1 MNAIILAAIDRGR
14 TILLTLVLILISG
27 SVAYVTIPKESDP
40 DVDIPILYVSMNH
53 EGISPEDGERLL
65 VRPMEKEL
73 RSIEGVKEMRS
84 TAAAGFASVLLE
96 FEAGFNA
103 DQAKIDVREAA
114 DIAKSELPSDTKDP
128 KVNEVNV
135 GLFPVLIVVLSGDV
149 PERALLRLAQNL
161 QDDLESL
168 PGVLEADIAGNREE
182 LLEIVVDPLRL
193 ESYRISH
200 TELVQAV
207 TMNNRLV
214 AAGALDTGKGRF
226 AVKVP
231 GLFRTADDVFDL
243 PIKVRGDSV
252 VTLGDITSV
261 RRTFKDADTY
271 ARVDGR
277 PAVALE
283 IKKRLGENVIDT
295 IEKVRYI
302 VGLHKSEW
310 PAGVNVS
317 FIQDKSVNIRSMLTD
332 LQNNVIS
339 AIILVMVVVVGA
351 LGLRSGA
358 LVGIAIPSSF
368 LIGILVL
375 MVMGLTIN
383 MVVLFSLI
391 LAVGMLVDGAIVVTE
406 FADRKMAEG
415 IHKREAYALAAQ
427 RMAWPIIASTATTL
441 AVFMPLLFWPG
452 IVGEFMKFLPITLI
466 ATLSGSLLV
475 ALIFVPTLGAMIGKA
490 GNLNSEA
497 LTHLAAAETGD
508 IRSVPGITGG
518 YVRLVDFAVHHPL
531 KIALAAVVMLV
542 GVQTYYAKNGNGVE
556 FFPDVEPEKAV
567 AYIHARGNMS
577 IDEID
582 KLVKEVE
589 ERILPIE
596 GFAAVYARV
605 GRPSEGTSQADD
617 VVGTLQFEFKHWQAR
632 RPAKDI
638 LAEAREVTKDLAGIH
653 VEVSIPPTGPPTGK
667 PVQIHFRS
675 RFPEKI
681 EPVLVKVLEA
691 VRQVSGLIDI
701 EDSRPIPG
709 IEWQLDVDRAQAGRF
724 GADITTVGEM
734 VKLVTNGIKVGEYRP
749 DDSDEEID
757 IRVRY
762 PLDER
767 NIHQLDQIRVMTENG
782 LVPIGNFVT
791 RTAIPKTGTVKRT
804 DAMRTMNIKAEVV
817 DGVLV
822 DSKVEEIKAWL
833 ATQNFDPNV
842 EIKFKGEDEE
852 QKLAEAFLTKA
863 FMVALFVMAIILV
876 TQFNSFYHAFLI
888 LTAVIMST
896 AGVIIGLIVTGQP
909 FGIVMTG
916 VGVITLAGIV
926 VNNNIVLIDTYVRL
940 KKSGMDPI
948 EAIVRTGAQRFRPV
962 MLTAITTIFGLM
974 PMVLG
979 VNIDLITREMSSGAP
994 STQWWV
1000 QLSTAVVSGLT
1011 FATIL
1016 TLIVTPCLLAVGANT
1031 NAAIG
1036 RRRERRATRRAER
1049 AALKTGDEAPAE

>member
-1 MNAIILAAIDRGR
+1 
-14 TILLTLVLILISG
+14 
-27 SVAYVTIPKESDP
+27 
-40 DVDIPILYVSMNH
+40 
-53 EGISPEDGERLL
+53 
-65 VRPMEKEL
+65 
-73 RSIEGVKEMRS
+73 
-84 TAAAGFASVLLE
+84 
-96 FEAGFNA
+96 
-103 DQAKIDVREAA
+103 
-114 DIAKSELPSDTKDP
+114 
-128 KVNEVNV
+128 
-135 GLFPVLIVVLSGDV
+135 VLSGDV
-149 PERALLRLAQNL
+149 PERSLLRLAQKL

-168 PGVLEADIAGNREE
+168 PGVLEADIAGDRVE
-182 LLEIVVDPLRL
+182 LLEVVVDPLRL
-193 ESYRISH
+193 ESYRISNN
-200 TELVQAV
+200 ELVQAV
-207 TMNNRLV
+207 RMNNRLV

-231 GLFRTADDVFDL
+231 GLFRNAKDVFDL

-271 ARVDGR
+271 ARVGGR
-277 PAVALE
+277 PAIALE
-283 IKKRLGENVIDT
+283 IKKRLGENVIHT
-295 IEKVRYI
+295 IEQVRHI
-302 VGLHKSEW
+302 VGLHKEQW
-310 PAGVNVS
+310 PAGVKVA
-317 FIQDKSVNIRSMLTD
+317 FMQDKSVNIRSMLTD

-351 LGLRSGA
+351 LGLRSAA
-358 LVGIAIPSSF
+358 LVGLAIPSSF

-375 MVMGLTIN
+375 TVMGLTMN

-415 IHKREAYALAAQ
+415 SHRREAYALAAQ
-427 RMAWPIIASTATTL
+427 RMSWPIIASTATTL
-441 AVFMPLLFWPG
+441 AVFMPMLFWPG

-466 ATLSGSLLV
+466 ATLTGSLLV
-475 ALIFVPTLGAMIGKA
+475 ALIFVPTLGSMIGKPGS
-490 GNLNSEA
+490 GNAEVLA
-497 LTHLAAAETGD
+497 HLAAAETGD
-508 IRSVPGITGG
+508 IRDIPGLTGL
-518 YVRLVDFAVHHPL
+518 YVRTVDIAVRHPI
-531 KIALAAVVMLV
+531 KIVMLSVFILV
-542 GVQTYYAKNGNGVE
+542 GVQGYYAKNGNGVE
-556 FFPDVEPEKAV
+556 FFPSVEPDRAI
-567 AYIHARGNMS
+567 AWIHARGNMS

-582 KLVKEVE
+582 KLVREVE
-589 ERILPIE
+589 ERILPID
-596 GFAAVYARV
+596 GFAAVYSRI
-605 GRPSEGTSQADD
+605 GRPSEGANQADD
-617 VVGTLQFEFKHWQAR
+617 VVGTLQFEFRNWKTR
-632 RPAKDI
+632 RPATEI
-638 LAEAREVTKDLAGIH
+638 LAEARERTADLAGIN
-653 VEVSIPPTGPPTGK
+653 VEVRIPESGPPTGK

-675 RFPEKI
+675 RFPERI
-681 EPVLVKVLEA
+681 EPVLLQVLEG
-691 VRQVSGLIDI
+691 VRNISGLIDI

-767 NIHQLDQIRVMTENG
+767 NIHQLDQIRILTANG

-791 RTAIPKTGTVKRT
+791 RTPISKTGTVKRT
-804 DAMRTMNIKAEVV
+804 DAMRTMNIKTEVA
-817 DGVLV
+817 DGILV
-822 DSKVEEIKAWL
+822 DDKVKEIKAWL
-833 ATQNFDPNV
+833 ATQSFDPEV

-852 QKLAEAFLTKA
+852 QKMAQAFLMKA
-863 FMVALFVMAIILV
+863 FVVALFVMAIILV

-896 AGVIIGLIVTGQP
+896 VGVIIGLIVTGQP

-940 KKSGMDPI
+940 KKSGMPAL

-962 MLTAITTIFGLM
+962 MLTAVTTIFGLM

-979 VNIDLITREMSSGAP
+979 VNIDLITREVSTGAP

-1011 FATIL
+1011 FATVL
-1016 TLIVTPCLLAVGANT
+1016 TLVVTPCLLAVGANT
-1031 NAAIG
+1031 SAAWAH
-1036 RRRERRATRRAER
+1036 RSDHRAARRATR
-1049 AALKTGDEAPAE
+1049 AAARSASRRPAE

>member
-1 MNAIILAAIDRGR
+1 MNTIILAAIDRGR
-14 TILLTLVLILISG
+14 TVLLTLALILISG

-40 DVDIPILYVSMNH
+40 DVDIPILYVSMSH

-84 TAAAGFASVLLE
+84 TAAEGFASVLLE
-96 FEAGFNA
+96 FEAGFDA
-103 DQAKIDVREAA
+103 DQAMIDVREGV
-114 DIAKSELPSDTKDP
+114 DNAKGELPSDTKDP

-135 GLFPVLIVVLSGDV
+135 GLFPVLVVVLSGNV
-149 PERALLRLAQNL
+149 PERTLLHLARTL

-168 PGVLEADIAGNREE
+168 PGVLEADIAGDREE

-193 ESYRISH
+193 ESYRISPA
-200 TELVQAV
+200 ELIRAV
-207 TMNNRLV
+207 TTNNRLI

-226 AVKVP
+226 SVKVP
-231 GLFRTADDVFDL
+231 GLFRTASDVFDL

-271 ARVDGR
+271 ARVGGR
-277 PAVALE
+277 TAIALE

-295 IEKVRYI
+295 IAKVRYI
-302 VGLHKSEW
+302 VGLHQAEW
-310 PAGVNVS
+310 PSGVEVS
-317 FIQDKSVNIRSMLTD
+317 FMQDKSVNIRSMLTD

-339 AIILVMVVVVGA
+339 AIVLVMVVVVGA
-351 LGLRSGA
+351 LGLRSAG
-358 LVGIAIPSSF
+358 LVGLAIPSSF

-375 MVMGLTIN
+375 TVMGLTIN

-406 FADRKMAEG
+406 YADRKMAEG
-415 IHKREAYALAAQ
+415 THRREAYALAAQ

-452 IVGEFMKFLPITLI
+452 VVGEFMKFLPITLI
-466 ATLSGSLLV
+466 ATLTGSLLV
-475 ALIFVPTLGAMIGKA
+475 ALIFVPTLGAMIGKSGSA
-490 GNLNSEA
+490 NSEA
-497 LTHLAAAETGD
+497 LKHLAAAETGD
-508 IRSVPGITGG
+508 IRQVPGITGA
-518 YVRLVDFAVHHPL
+518 YVKVVDFAVRHPL
-531 KIALAAVVMLV
+531 KISLLAVALLI

-556 FFPDVEPEKAV
+556 FFPDVEPDKAI
-567 AYIHARGNMS
+567 AWIHARGNMS

-582 KLVKEVE
+582 KLVHEVE
-589 ERILPIE
+589 ARILPID
-596 GFAAVYARV
+596 GFAAVYSRI
-605 GRPSEGTSQADD
+605 GRPSEGANQADD
-617 VVGTLQFEFKHWQAR
+617 VVGTLQFEFRDWQTR
-632 RPAKDI
+632 RPAKEI
-638 LAEAREVTKDLAGIH
+638 LAEARERTKDLAGIH
-653 VEVSIPPTGPPTGK
+653 VEVRIPESGPPTGK

-675 RFPEKI
+675 RFPEAI
-681 EPVLVKVLEA
+681 EPVLLKVLA
-691 VRQVSGLIDI
+691 GVNQVAGLIDI

-724 GADITTVGEM
+724 GADIATVGEM
-734 VKLVTNGIKVGEYRP
+734 VKLITNGIKVGDYRP
-749 DDSDEEID
+749 DDSDEEVD

-767 NIHQLDQIRVMTENG
+767 NINQLDQIRVMTTNG

-791 RTAIPKTGTVKRT
+791 RKPIPKTGTIKRT
-804 DAMRTMNIKAEVV
+804 DAMRTMNIKAEVA
-817 DGVLV
+817 DGILV
-822 DSKVEEIKAWL
+822 DDKVKEIKAWL
-833 ATQNFDPNV
+833 ATQKFDPNV

-852 QKLAEAFLTKA
+852 QKLAQAFLLKA
-863 FMVALFVMAIILV
+863 FAVALFVMAIILV

-888 LTAVIMST
+888 LSAVIMST
-896 AGVIIGLIVTGQP
+896 IGVIMGLIVTGQP

-940 KKSGMDPI
+940 KKSGMPPL

-962 MLTAITTIFGLM
+962 MLTAVTTIFGLM

-979 VNIDLITREMSSGAP
+979 LNIDFVTREISTGAP
-994 STQWWV
+994 STQWWI

-1011 FATIL
+1011 FATVL
-1016 TLIVTPCLLAVGANT
+1016 TLVVTPCLLAVGANT
-1031 NAAIG
+1031 SAAIQ
-1036 RRRERRATRRAER
+1036 RRRERRSARREAR
-1049 AALKTGDEAPAE
+1049 AAA